1 MTIKQ
6 AILQAVEAFDKAGV
20 PDPRIDAE
28 LILCHLTGLDRM
40 SMLMQGATELTS
52 EQEQRF
58 SSLLLSRTQ
67 RKPLQYLLGTQVFYG
82 LDFQVDSRV
91 LIPRQETETL
101 CEWGIN
107 HLRSLK
113 KPNVKALD
121 LCTGSGAIAITL
133 KHECPH
139 ADVTAADLSMDALA
153 VASSNAKL
161 NQTDIRFVQG
171 DLWQP
176 VEGEV
181 FDLILSNPP
190 YIPTHDCDTLQQE
203 VMQEPRMALDGGL
216 DGLDF
221 YRRIANGALS
231 HLSSD
236 GMIAVEVGIGEAQ
249 DVSSLFTNAGLI
261 DVQIIKDLYG
271 VERIVSARRRS
282 EDHV

>member
-6 AILQAVEAFDKAGV
+6 AILQAVEAFENAGV

-28 LILCHLTGLDRM
+28 LILCHLTGMSRM
-40 SMLMQGATELTS
+40 SMLMQGATTLTS

-190 YIPTHDCDTLQQE
+190 YIPTHDCDALQQE

-236 GMIAVEVGIGEAQ
+236 GMIAVEVGISEAQ
-249 DVSSLFTNAGLI
+249 DVASLFTNAGLI

-282 EDHV
+282 ENHV

>member
-6 AILQAVEAFDKAGV
+6 AILQAVEAFEKAGV

-28 LILCHLTGLDRM
+28 LILCHLTGMSRM
-40 SMLMQGATELTS
+40 SMLMQGTKTLTS

-139 ADVTAADLSMDALA
+139 ADVTAADLSMDALT

-190 YIPTHDCDTLQQE
+190 YIPTQDCDALQQE

-221 YRRIANGALS
+221 YRRIANSALS

-236 GMIAVEVGIGEAQ
+236 GMISVEVGISEAQ
-249 DVSSLFTNAGLI
+249 DVASLFINAGLI

>member
-6 AILQAVEAFDKAGV
+6 AMMQATSAFEQAGV
-20 PDPRIDAE
+20 LDPRIDAE

-67 RKPLQYLLGTQVFYG
+67 RKPLQYLLGTQYFYG
-82 LDFQVDSRV
+82 LPFQVDSRV

-101 CEWGIN
+101 CEWGIL
-107 HLRSLK
+107 HLQKLK
-113 KPNVKALD
+113 APRALD
-121 LCTGSGAIAITL
+121 LCTGSGAIAVTL

-139 ADVTAADLSMDALA
+139 ADVTAADLSTDALA

-190 YIPTHDCDTLQQE
+190 YIPTQDCETLQQE
-203 VMQEPRMALDGGL
+203 VMQEPRMALDGGA

-231 HLSSD
+231 HLSPA
-236 GMIAVEVGIGEAQ
+236 GMIAVEVGISEAQ
-249 DVSSLFTNAGLI
+249 DVASLFTNAGLH

>member
-28 LILCHLTGLDRM
+28 LILCHLTGLNRM

-58 SSLLLSRTQ
+58 SSLLLSRAQ
-67 RKPLQYLLGTQVFYG
+67 RKPLQYLLGTQAFYG

-101 CEWGIN
+101 CEWGIQ
-107 HLRSLK
+107 HLHRMK
-113 KPNVKALD
+113 HPKALD
-121 LCTGSGAIAITL
+121 LCTGSGAIAVTL

-139 ADVTAADLSMDALA
+139 ADVTAVDLSTDALA

-161 NQTDIRFVQG
+161 NRADIRFVQG

-176 VEGEV
+176 LEGEV

-190 YIPTHDCDTLQQE
+190 YIPTQDCETLQQE
-203 VMQEPRMALDGGL
+203 VMQEPRMALDGGV

-231 HLSSD
+231 HLSPA

-249 DVSSLFTNAGLI
+249 DVAALFTNAGLI

>member
-1 MTIKQ
+1 MKH
-6 AILQAVEAFDKAGV
+6 
-20 PDPRIDAE
+20 P
-28 LILCHLTGLDRM
+28 
-40 SMLMQGATELTS
+40 
-52 EQEQRF
+52 
-58 SSLLLSRTQ
+58 
-67 RKPLQYLLGTQVFYG
+67 
-82 LDFQVDSRV
+82 
-91 LIPRQETETL
+91 
-101 CEWGIN
+101 
-107 HLRSLK
+107 
-113 KPNVKALD
+113 KALD
-121 LCTGSGAIAITL
+121 LCTGSGAIAVTL

-139 ADVTAADLSMDALA
+139 ADVTAVDLSTDALA

-161 NQTDIRFVQG
+161 NRADIRFVQG

-176 VEGEV
+176 LEGEV

-190 YIPTHDCDTLQQE
+190 YIPTQDCETLQQE
-203 VMQEPRMALDGGL
+203 VMQEPRMALDGGV

-231 HLSSD
+231 HLSPA

-249 DVSSLFTNAGLI
+249 DVAALFTNAGLI

>member
-6 AILQAVEAFDKAGV
+6 AILQAARAFEAAGV

-58 SSLLLSRTQ
+58 SRLLLSRTQ

-101 CEWGIN
+101 CEWGIA
-107 HLRSLK
+107 HLRKLSN
-113 KPNVKALD
+113 PRALD
-121 LCTGSGAIAITL
+121 LCTGSGAIAVTL
-133 KHECPH
+133 KHECPF
-139 ADVTAADLSMDALA
+139 ADVTAADLSADALE
-153 VASSNAKL
+153 VAASNARL
-161 NQTDIRFVQG
+161 NGVDIRFAQG

-190 YIPTHDCDTLQQE
+190 YIPTQDCDTLQQE
-203 VMQEPRMALDGGL
+203 VMQEPRMALDGGA

-221 YRRIANGALS
+221 YRRIADGALP
-231 HLSSD
+231 HLSS
-236 GMIAVEVGIGEAQ
+236 GGVIAVEVGIGEAQ
-249 DVSSLFTNAGLI
+249 AVAALFTAAGLY
-261 DVQIIKDLYG
+261 DVQIINDLYG

>member
-1 MTIKQ
+1 MTIR
-6 AILQAVEAFDKAGV
+6 EALLHATAALKAASV
-20 PDPRIDAE
+20 PDPRMDSE
-28 LILCHLTGLDRM
+28 LMLAHVLRLSRM
-40 SMLMQGATELTS
+40 EMLLHSGNNLS
-52 EQEQRF
+52 KEQEQRF

-231 HLSSD
+231 HLSPA
-236 GMIAVEVGIGEAQ
+236 GLIAVEVGIGEAQ
-249 DVSSLFTNAGLI
+249 DVAALFTNAGLI

>member
-6 AILQAVEAFDKAGV
+6 AVLQAVEAFEKAGV

-28 LILCHLTGLDRM
+28 LILCHLTGMNRM

-67 RKPLQYLLGTQVFYG
+67 RKPLQYLLGTQAFYG

-101 CEWGIN
+101 CEWGIS
-107 HLRSLK
+107 HLRRLK
-113 KPNVKALD
+113 QPRALD
-121 LCTGSGAIAITL
+121 LCTGSGAIAVTL

-139 ADVTAADLSMDALA
+139 ADVTAADLSTDALA

-161 NQTDIRFVQG
+161 NQADIRFVQG

-190 YIPTHDCDTLQQE
+190 YIPSQECKMLQPE
-203 VMQEPRMALDGGL
+203 VMQEPLMALDGGP

-221 YRRIANGALS
+221 YRRIAQEAPS
-231 HLSSD
+231 HLTER
-236 GMIAVEVGIGEAQ
+236 GMLAVEAGDGEAQ
-249 DVSSLFTNAGLI
+249 AIASLFQAAGLAHVAI
-261 DVQIIKDLYG
+261 HNDLYG
-271 VERIVSARRRS
+271 MARMVSGLAK
-282 EDHV
+282 E